1 MRMRN
6 SLVLGG
12 LLAAAFVASS
22 AAAQSDHERAR
33 IKADRAAE
41 MAGQIPVA
49 AVILGPSDGDAL
61 GIHVIQGGVYEPSIY
76 PSESWL
82 EIACLHDDLTVEYSR
97 TEHGFSLVDVHA
109 ILYDKD
115 GDEFLDTTDTTAYDE
130 GICSV
135 DNTVDY
141 TFIEFDRD
149 EEIGPVLL
157 FFAPSAT
164 QNIEASEFTYRV
176 FPG

>member
-1 MRMRN
+1 MRN
-6 SLVLGG
+6 SHILGG
-12 LLAAAFVASS
+12 LLVVALVSPS
-22 AAAQSDHERAR
+22 ASAQSEHERAR

-41 MAGQIPVA
+41 MAAQLPVA

-76 PSESWL
+76 PNESWL

-97 TEHGFSLVDVHA
+97 TKHGFDLVDVHA
-109 ILYDKD
+109 ILYDED
-115 GDEFLDTTDTTAYDE
+115 GDEFLNTLDTSAYDE

-135 DNTVDY
+135 DSTVDT

-149 EEIGPVLL
+149 EQVGSILL
-157 FFAPSAT
+157 FFAPSET
-164 QNIEASEFTYRV
+164 QSIEASEFTYRA
-176 FPG
+176 FPE